1 MVIVGLA
8 YPFPLWWVCFLIWLI
23 AAAMASWSHLWG
35 LKDKWIGVVGQVTLV
50 VVGTALAVAL
60 GGTRSHLAGY
70 VHEAQTVSLF
80 LIKIVSLLGALYLAW
95 RVRRGRRS
103 PSVPPWVRD
112 RRP

>member
-23 AAAMASWSHLWG
+23 AAALATWSRLWS
-35 LKDKWIGVVGQVTLV
+35 LKDKWAGVVGQVVLV
-50 VVGTALAVAL
+50 FVGTALAVAL
-60 GGTRSHLAGY
+60 GGARSHLSGY

-80 LIKIVSLLGALYLAW
+80 LIKIASLAGAGYLAW
-95 RVRRGRRS
+95 RVRRGHRS

-112 RRP
+112 RRR